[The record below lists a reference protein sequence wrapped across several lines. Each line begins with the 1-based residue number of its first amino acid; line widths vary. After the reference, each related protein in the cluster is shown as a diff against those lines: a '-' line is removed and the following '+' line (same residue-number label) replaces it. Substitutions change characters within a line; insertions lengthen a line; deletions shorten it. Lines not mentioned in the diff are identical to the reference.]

1 MSDLKGYMAYL
12 RFIYDGIKVLNE
24 GFRVWKGLCLV

>member
-1 MSDLKGYMAYL
+1 MLPYRVRDKFGSKYYRAYL

-24 GFRVWKGLCLV
+24 GF